1 MKMEQKESN
10 FYVENSKIVTEGE
23 FQCCHWLGS
32 QGFIY
37 NDFEQNEMKDTG
49 PCASK
54 SFAVRLLTP
63 VLCREA

>member
-37 NDFEQNEMKDTG
+37 NDFEQNK
-49 PCASK
+49 
-54 SFAVRLLTP
+54 
-63 VLCREA
+63 